1 MNLAIIAFS
10 SFMIALSGALV
21 PGPLFT
27 ITVSE
32 SARRGASTGPF
43 LILGHAI
50 LEILII
56 ILILSGLSPLL
67 KHETTR
73 YIISLVGGSMLV
85 LMGIM
90 ILKDLRSVRLDL
102 SAEQRKKEMNLVLT
116 GIVGSLA
123 NPYWIIWWATIGL
136 GYLVSSM
143 KYGIAGVVVFFLGHI
158 FADLAWY
165 SVISYAVARGR
176 KVMGDKSYR
185 TVLALCALFLI
196 AFGVWFIRSA

>member
-1 MNLAIIAFS
+1 MNLAVIAFS